1 MDVRAVVSKLMF
13 SHYFQAFVLN
23 ICGYV
28 DRGYYCALTKSK
40 YQLMK
45 RTGTVFHYTVATFH
59 CTIKKVAIER
69 INRF

>member
-1 MDVRAVVSKLMF
+1 MDVRAVVCKLMF

-45 RTGTVFHYTVATFH
+45 RIGTMFHYTVATFH